1 MSLKRPHWRGRQQ
14 GMGRAEVYSKNPK
27 GRSRVGGAPEEDR
40 LETWTDATCP
50 KETGPGAKPP
60 LPRVCPGCLYSLG
73 LLLLLL
79 LLSRLSHI

>member
-1 MSLKRPHWRGRQQ
+1 M
-14 GMGRAEVYSKNPK
+14 
-27 GRSRVGGAPEEDR
+27 GGAPEEDR
-40 LETWTDATCP
+40 LETWADATCP